1 MQNQAA
7 LIVKYP
13 TEIEL
18 DNNIYY
24 YLILWADKDHI
35 EQIGQSLTFIDES
48 SEWTSFPRLQIL
60 KCGIISKEGCERSNE
75 RYIYCSQWKY

>member
-35 EQIGQSLTFIDES
+35 EQIGQSLTFMDES
-48 SEWTSFPRLQIL
+48 SE
-60 KCGIISKEGCERSNE
+60 
-75 RYIYCSQWKY
+75 